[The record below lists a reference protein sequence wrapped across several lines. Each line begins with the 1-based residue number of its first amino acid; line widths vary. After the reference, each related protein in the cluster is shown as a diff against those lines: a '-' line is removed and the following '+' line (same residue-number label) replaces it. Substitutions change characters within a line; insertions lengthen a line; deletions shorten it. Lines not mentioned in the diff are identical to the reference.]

1 MNCSQIIFGFWFYVK
16 DRYPFQH
23 VKFSFYWGQEHK
35 NCSVNIWGPEL
46 ISIIRARNLF
56 MRDSTNERKMQQQ

>member
-46 ISIIRARNLF
+46 IIIRARNLF